1 MEVLRA
7 GQSQPFASVLQKCRV
22 PAGEKSERNRNLL
35 NDFFFPL
42 LILEIS
48 DLCLLLLPPVPS
60 SPLHAAAF
68 TFIGLCSSPDTADPN
83 ASVSLFPRL
92 QDLRFC
98 FS

>member
-7 GQSQPFASVLQKCRV
+7 GQSQPLLQSCRN
-22 PAGEKSERNRNLL
+22 AGCLL
-35 NDFFFPL
+35 GESQREIEISLMIFFFL

-60 SPLHAAAF
+60 SPMHAAAF
-68 TFIGLCSSPDTADPN
+68 TFIALCNSLDTADPN
-83 ASVSLFPRL
+83 ASMSLFPRL